1 MVSYLAEYIELR
13 YVMNMLP
20 IIAIM
25 ITVSI
30 SSIFENEKYNEI
42 IAVIAVLLLIGYGF
56 IKEKPLYLYK
66 GYNNYIEISERYK
79 EDDLVYVGY
88 TFFNHMQS
96 MPEFMNYRKTL
107 MIYNDQLDF
116 INQEDELKDKD
127 EFILSVN
134 WSMNPEQTVEDVLRI
149 SGFSNYEMIYYGCDE
164 IEQTI
169 YRIYK

>member
-1 MVSYLAEYIELR
+1 
-13 YVMNMLP
+13 
-20 IIAIM
+20 
-25 ITVSI
+25 
-30 SSIFENEKYNEI
+30 
-42 IAVIAVLLLIGYGF
+42 
-56 IKEKPLYLYK
+56 
-66 GYNNYIEISERYK
+66 
-79 EDDLVYVGY
+79 
-88 TFFNHMQS
+88 MQS